1 MAVRFIKR
9 AEVERSEIENLQKST
24 GVSEE
29 IAELLCE
36 RGVNTPEKVQKF
48 FYPKLHDMQSP
59 FEING
64 VREAVERI
72 NLARK
77 NNDRILIYGDY
88 DCDGICSVAMF
99 LKFFAATNDFVNFY
113 IPNRN
118 EEGYG
123 ISVSALESQIEKFRP
138 DLVISVDCGITA
150 VKEVEY
156 VKSKGIDVIITD
168 HHEPQNEIPDTIVV
182 DPKTQEGIFRDYC
195 GAGVVFKIIEAAAGI
210 AEAMRYIG
218 IAATAT
224 IADIVPLVS
233 DNRVIVRYGL
243 EAINSPDAEIIYRV
257 WKKALNLQEVKA
269 SDIMFSV
276 APRLNAAGRIDD
288 ASKVIGMYLTESPS
302 EVLKMFE
309 ELTSDNNER
318 KAICDKM
325 IVEARAKLLSYDLTK
340 NRVIIL
346 KDKGWNAG
354 TVGIAA
360 AKIAEEFSRPTI
372 LLAEKEDGSL
382 RGSARSIPGLNL
394 FECMSHF
401 TKYFQSFGGHVSA
414 VGLSLMAKDFDNFVA
429 EVNEFALK
437 NYENNLFLPKIL
449 YDVEISA
456 DKLTLQ
462 FASDLTL
469 FEPTGYGNSQPVF
482 KLKEDE
488 KLFFKGIST
497 TNHIKAES
505 GSFELV
511 GFNMAKRL
519 GLYGGGTETTF
530 TASVKEFRG
539 RRYVGGII
547 KADILA
553 DKILY
558 NENNLLLL
566 RLFQTAHGETKP
578 KEGLLPFDA
587 ASFKPADAV
596 FGNAFI
602 CSSVET
608 FENAA
613 KVADE
618 KGFSLTKNIRWTSV
632 KNPYNRIVLLPDDDF
647 PFDYYDNIVF
657 LDKPASDGYAAFL
670 EEKFPRAKIYLSND
684 AKEIENANL
693 PALTDADLRFIYV
706 KIKDYLC
713 YHKERNLF
721 DLYSALRSYNFRYSH
736 AAAYLAFA
744 IYKELGLLS
753 TDESGLLTLEN
764 RKCNLSDSYIYR
776 KYISRT

>member
-1 MAVRFIKR
+1 MAVKFIKR
-9 AEVERSEIENLQKST
+9 AEVERAEIENLQKSA
-24 GVSEE
+24 GVCSE

-72 NLARK
+72 NRARE

-99 LKFFAATNDFVNFY
+99 LKFFAATNDFVSFY

-123 ISVSALESQIEKFRP
+123 ISVSALEAQIKSFAP

-233 DNRVIVRYGL
+233 DNRVIVHYGL
-243 EAINSPDAEIIYRV
+243 EAINKPDADIVYRV

-269 SDIMFSV
+269 SDVMFQV

-288 ASKVIGMYLTESPS
+288 ASKVIGMYLTESPT
-302 EVLKMFE
+302 EIMRMFE

-325 IVEARAKLLSYDLTK
+325 IVEAREKLLSYDLTK
-340 NRVIIL
+340 NRIIVL

-372 LLAEKEDGSL
+372 LLAEKEDGAL

-394 FECMSHF
+394 FECLSHF

-414 VGLSLMAKDFDNFVA
+414 VGLSLMTEDFDNFVA

-437 NYENNLFLPKIL
+437 NYENGLFLPKIL
-449 YDVEISA
+449 YDVEISE
-456 DKLTLQ
+456 DRLTLD
-462 FASDLTL
+462 FAESLTL

-482 KLKEDE
+482 KLKD
-488 KLFFKGIST
+488 KNRLFFKSIST

-511 GFNMAKRL
+511 GFNMGKRL
-519 GLYGGGTETTF
+519 GLYTGGTETTF

-547 KADILA
+547 KADILG
-553 DKILY
+553 DEISY
-558 NENNLLLL
+558 NKENLAYLMLM
-566 RLFQTAHGETKP
+566 QTAHGENTPP
-578 KEGLLPFDA
+578 KEFLPFDEKK
-587 ASFKPADAV
+587 FKPRDSV

-602 CSSVET
+602 CTSVET
-608 FENAA
+608 FEKAV
-613 KVADE
+613 KIADE
-618 KGFSLTKNIRWTSV
+618 KGFPITKNIRWTSV

-657 LDKPASDGYAAFL
+657 LDKPSSTGYAAYL
-670 EEKFPRAKIYLSND
+670 MNKFPRAEFYLYEN
-684 AKEIENANL
+684 AKETEIADL
-693 PALTDADLRFIYV
+693 PNVSDADLRFIYV

-713 YHKERNLF
+713 YHKERNVF
-721 DLYSALRSYNFRYSH
+721 DLYFALKSYNFKFSPP
-736 AAAYLAFA
+736 AAYLAFSVF
-744 IYKELGLLS
+744 KELGLL
-753 TDESGLLTLEN
+753 TADEAGLLKIGGN
-764 RKCNLSDSYIYR
+764 KCNLSDSYIYR
-776 KYISRT
+776 KYIKHT